1 MHGRAKAIDWLVR
14 AICTYIYIYI
24 YIYTALYK
32 AISEQAFKY
41 GGIIARISLLRAE
54 CDSI

>member
-14 AICTYIYIYI
+14 AICTYIYIYN
-24 YIYTALYK
+24 ALYK

-41 GGIIARISLLRAE
+41 GGIITQMSLLRAE